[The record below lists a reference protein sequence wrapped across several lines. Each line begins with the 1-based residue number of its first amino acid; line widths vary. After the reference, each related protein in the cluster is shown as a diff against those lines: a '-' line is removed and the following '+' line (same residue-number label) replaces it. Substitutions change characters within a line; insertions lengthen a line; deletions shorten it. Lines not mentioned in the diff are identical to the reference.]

1 MLNAFCRVAPSDLFN
16 FLAILPAGVFLRA
29 IVLSSRTSLEVHAR
43 RFFDFFAIKPP
54 FHVRQLVSLMGAKE
68 KTTDGIEMIAL
79 KTSTQLGPQISP
91 QIRQGKLINGFLL
104 VSS

>member
-1 MLNAFCRVAPSDLFN
+1 MLNAFCRVAPSDRFN

-54 FHVRQLVSLMGAKE
+54 FQERQLVSLMGTKE
-68 KTTDGIEMIAL
+68 KTTDGMEMI
-79 KTSTQLGPQISP
+79 QPSP
-91 QIRQGKLINGFLL
+91 QLISRRHNFGY
-104 VSS
+104 SYRRGYGMAS